1 MRQALGR
8 LVPTGLLPAR
18 RDRSPDA
25 LSTEQ
30 PLRSELFSADQ
41 MEQHGKVLAAAHKRT
56 FRRGRDALLPRLAEN
71 QSVLVEACNLL
82 TAAVRANRRIT
93 PAGEWLLDN
102 FYLIEE
108 QVRTAKRHLPKH
120 YSRELP
126 QLANGPSAGLPR
138 VYDIALETIAHGD
151 GRVDPESLSRF
162 VAAYQSVSPVKLG
175 ELWAIPIM
183 LRLALIENLRRV
195 AADVAE
201 GRVGRDLADEWADQ
215 MIATAQSDPKSLILV
230 IAD

>member
-8 LVPTGLLPAR
+8 LVPTGLLSAR
-18 RDRSPDA
+18 RDRSSDA

-41 MEQHGKVLAAAHKRT
+41 MEQHGKVLAAAHKLT

-71 QSVLVEACNLL
+71 QAVLVEACNLL

-108 QVRTAKRHLPKH
+108 QIRTAKRHLPRN

-126 QLANGPSAGLPR
+126 RLSSGVSAGLPR
-138 VYDIALETIAHGD
+138 VYHIALQTLAPGG
-151 GRVDPESLSRF
+151 GRGGPESLKRF
-162 VAAYQSVSPVKLG
+162 VGGDQNGTPGALREP
-175 ELWAIPIM
+175 WA
-183 LRLALIENLRRV
+183 
-195 AADVAE
+195 
-201 GRVGRDLADEWADQ
+201 
-215 MIATAQSDPKSLILV
+215 S
-230 IAD
+230 